1 MYVVIMTS
9 TVEVVL
15 IFVMFIAVLVLPLL
29 LVLRMLLY
37 RSPTLISYN
46 TLLQS
51 YGKMGAY
58 EHSLGVLQQMCT
70 RCGNHTQSPQC
81 AKLQTT
87 PCLACG
93 IE

>member
-1 MYVVIMTS
+1 MI
-9 TVEVVL
+9 
-15 IFVMFIAVLVLPLL
+15 IIAALLPLL
-29 LVLRMLLY
+29 LVLHMLLY

-70 RCGNHTQSPQC
+70 RCGDHTQSAQI
-81 AKLQTT
+81 AT
-87 PCLACG
+87 PCSTSCFY
-93 IE
+93 